1 MVATFYI
8 KKFFACSRSLLA
20 LHFIRIDYGEDNNNN
35 DEYDGKINKQK
46 INNGNEVASRSGEDE
61 YED

>member
-35 DEYDGKINKQK
+35 NSDELGKSWEELRLRKDHHN
-46 INNGNEVASRSGEDE
+46 
-61 YED
+61 